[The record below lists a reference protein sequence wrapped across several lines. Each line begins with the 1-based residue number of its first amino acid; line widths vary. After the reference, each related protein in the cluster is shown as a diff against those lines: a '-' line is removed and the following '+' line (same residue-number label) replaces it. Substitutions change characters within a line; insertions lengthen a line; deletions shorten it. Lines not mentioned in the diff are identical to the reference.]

1 MVGRRVAYLTLFKAF
16 VGCFEQAN
24 GVVLTDSTEGEEMK
38 LRECDCGSEVI
49 YIDPRDR
56 YVVFCHTCDVCTV
69 SYTKVDDALEA
80 WNAGITEEIA

>member
-1 MVGRRVAYLTLFKAF
+1 M
-16 VGCFEQAN
+16 E
-24 GVVLTDSTEGEEMK
+24 
-38 LRECDCGSEVI
+38 LRKCDCGSEVI

-69 SYTKVDDALEA
+69 SYTKVEDAIEA